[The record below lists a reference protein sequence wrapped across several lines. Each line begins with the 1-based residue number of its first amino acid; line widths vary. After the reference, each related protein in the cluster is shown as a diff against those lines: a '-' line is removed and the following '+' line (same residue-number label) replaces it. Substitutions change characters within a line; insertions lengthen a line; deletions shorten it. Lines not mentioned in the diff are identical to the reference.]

1 MSLTQCI
8 FVSARLR
15 RWYSL
20 HRLHSARPRYFEVRN
35 ASFRACAPAVV
46 GFQGL
51 AFLRGGSEGTSATGS
66 SACPNAAAPRS
77 PMASWHFRV
86 S

>member
-51 AFLRGGSEGTSATGS
+51 AFLRGGMM
-66 SACPNAAAPRS
+66 AAAPRS